1 MHYKLTDHLGNVRF
15 YAYRKMQTL
24 EKDSEEYNEYKQIY
38 ENASERYDYYE
49 GSLDST
55 DDSTKEEQ

>member
-1 MHYKLTDHLGNVRF
+1 
-15 YAYRKMQTL
+15 MQTL

-38 ENASERYDYYE
+38 ENASGRHDYYE

-55 DDSTKEEQ
+55 DDSTKEESSNNE